1 MGNQVTDHYS
11 SDNLGIR
18 IAEAIQKAGK
28 DPDHLQIKDL
38 SVIDQLH
45 TGGHMAT
52 LALGKKIG
60 LTKNLRVLDAGCG
73 IGGSSRLLAEAFQCH
88 VTGIDLVPAFID
100 VARMLSL
107 STGMDG
113 AVTFF
118 QGDVINTG
126 LENQSFDVVLSQHI
140 LMNIGDKNAAFAEFF
155 RVLKP
160 GGVLV
165 VHEIVRGAK
174 DTIHLPV
181 PWADKPS
188 ISLLE
193 TWETLQE
200 LIQTNGFICQNAQ
213 DQTDQAKAWWYRVKA
228 AMEKTG
234 DKPRPLG
241 PHIIFGANG
250 KFFEPNMSANL
261 EEDRIRMVEA
271 ICKKSI

>member
-1 MGNQVTDHYS
+1 MDNQVTDHYT
-11 SDNLGIR
+11 SDNLGTR
-18 IAEAIQKAGK
+18 ISEALKKAGK
-28 DPDHLQIKDL
+28 DPGHLQLKDL

-52 LALGKKIG
+52 LALGEQIG
-60 LTKNLRVLDAGCG
+60 LTKDLRVLDAGCG

-100 VARMLSL
+100 AARMLSL

-113 AVTFF
+113 AVTFL
-118 QGDVINTG
+118 QGDVLNTG
-126 LENQSFDVVLSQHI
+126 LEDQSFDVVLNQHI

-160 GGVLV
+160 GGLMV

-174 DTIHLPV
+174 DNVHLPV

-193 TWETLQE
+193 TWETLQGV
-200 LIQTNGFICQNAQ
+200 IQTNGFICEHAK
-213 DQTDQAKAWWYRVKA
+213 DQTDQAKEWWHRVKA
-228 AMEKTG
+228 AMERAGGT
-234 DKPRPLG
+234 PRLLG
-241 PHIIFGANG
+241 PHIIFGDNV
-250 KFFEPNMSANL
+250 KFFTTNMIANL

-271 ICKKSI
+271 VYKKSI